1 MIEPSNKK
9 LQSFH
14 FILSLSFYLDVS
26 LTCLCI
32 ANWEFR
38 KNRDENFLNH
48 SATFGFV
55 VIMQLFE
62 IILRFFEIEIVEIM
76 RYERPD
82 EIAYRY
88 VFSWD
93 FVTDVISVVPYN
105 LFNR

>member
-1 MIEPSNKK
+1 
-9 LQSFH
+9 
-14 FILSLSFYLDVS
+14 
-26 LTCLCI
+26 
-32 ANWEFR
+32 
-38 KNRDENFLNH
+38 
-48 SATFGFV
+48 
-55 VIMQLFE
+55 MQLFE